1 MLITGKPKKKTPT
14 LDIEIE
20 PKNAKIIQLYF
31 KLFHCSRARNFAE
44 VWEFISIQFV
54 N

>member
-20 PKNAKIIQLYF
+20 PKNAKLIQLCF
-31 KLFHCSRARNFAE
+31 KLFHCSRARNSAE
-44 VWEFISIQFV
+44 VWEFISLQFV

>member
-1 MLITGKPKKKTPT
+1 MLITGKPKKNTPT

-20 PKNAKIIQLYF
+20 PKNAKIIQLCF
-31 KLFHCSRARNFAE
+31 KLFHCSRARNSAE